1 MEHPESIFRRV
12 EGVLDEL
19 LKKDDE
25 RLRSAGLVIEDHS
38 GRTYHYKN
46 HHLCWSQVFRQEW
59 PVDLER
65 ARVTVTLYYGEP
77 AQPGELPM
85 LTVTWRAELF
95 QRGQESS
102 IDKKVTFTRSLQ
114 DVQHEGVAPVIDTA
128 IAQGAACLPAGRP

>member
-1 MEHPESIFRRV
+1 MERVESIFRRV

-46 HHLCWSQVFRQEW
+46 DHLSWSQVIRKEW
-59 PVDLER
+59 RVDLQR

-77 AQPGELPM
+77 AQPDELPT

-95 QRGQESS
+95 QQGQESS
-102 IDKKVTFTRSLQ
+102 IDKRGTFARSLQ
-114 DVQHEGVAPVIDTA
+114 DVQQEGVAPVIDTA